1 MSSSVKMTGRLL
13 IQTCLSFTSPHQSKT
28 IYLWSIC
35 NQLNYSCDEFLLVYK
50 KLLPFSIP
58 PFCAISLSLS
68 LCVSLSPLMMTSW
81 QCVSPA
87 APSGPPAQQGP
98 LQVNVPRYLL
108 RGQGKDEHYEY
119 EVKVSLQS
127 CMDSS
132 TSLFRYIYIDLYI

>member
-1 MSSSVKMTGRLL
+1 
-13 IQTCLSFTSPHQSKT
+13 
-28 IYLWSIC
+28 
-35 NQLNYSCDEFLLVYK
+35 
-50 KLLPFSIP
+50 
-58 PFCAISLSLS
+58 
-68 LCVSLSPLMMTSW
+68 MMTSW
-81 QCVSPA
+81 QCVSPG
-87 APSGPPAQQGP
+87 APSAPPAQQGP